1 MKDKILVLAGPTAVG
16 KTELSIRLAK
26 ALNGEIISTDSMQI
40 YKGMDIGSA
49 KIKEEEMLGVKHHML
64 DVVSPDIAFSVAD
77 YKERAEKAIEDI
89 LRRGKLPILTG
100 GTGLY
105 INALTCNMNFT
116 ESEKD
121 DEYREELNKLID
133 KEGAEYVHN
142 MLKEIDPISYESIHP
157 NNRKRV
163 IRALEV
169 YKLTGKPF
177 SSYNAGDNLYKSKY
191 DVHYF
196 VLNMDRTKLYERI
209 NKRVEIMYEKGLLV
223 ECINL
228 KKLGYTS
235 SMQSMQGIGY
245 KEVLLYLD
253 GLITLEESKEMVK
266 QGSRN
271 YAKRQLT
278 WFRKDPRAIFLNK
291 DYMSD
296 DEILNKII
304 NLDNQAKNKI
314 IQKLYFFIISIFIK
328 KPLADTLGH
337 LQAVSM
343 NTYCELILK
352 RQLSVFRI
360 LVVLFLVSTH
370 FHTVKLSL
378 WDRT

>member
-26 ALNGEIISTDSMQI
+26 ALNGEIVSTDSMQI

-49 KIKEEEMLGVKHHML
+49 KITEEEMQGVKHHML
-64 DVVSPDIAFSVAD
+64 DVVEPDKAFSVAD
-77 YKERAEKAIEDI
+77 YKDMAEKAIKDI
-89 LRRGKLPILTG
+89 LSRGKLPILTG

-209 NKRVEIMYEKGLLV
+209 NKRVEIMYEKGLLD
-223 ECINL
+223 ECIKL

-253 GLITLEESKEMVK
+253 GLITLEESMDMVK

-278 WFRKDPRAIFLNK
+278 WFRKDPRAVFLNK
-291 DYMSD
+291 DEMSD
-296 DEILNKII
+296 DEILDKIVNDINK
-304 NLDNQAKNKI
+304 
-314 IQKLYFFIISIFIK
+314 
-328 KPLADTLGH
+328 
-337 LQAVSM
+337 
-343 NTYCELILK
+343 
-352 RQLSVFRI
+352 
-360 LVVLFLVSTH
+360 
-370 FHTVKLSL
+370 
-378 WDRT
+378 